1 MGENINVFKRGHKEG
16 KKEGTG
22 RTLTEGRKRAKK
34 KRAQRAFKEGK
45 GGHKEGKTR
54 NCNLSE
60 NIFSQ
65 GFALGSSA
73 SH

>member
-34 KRAQRAFKEGK
+34 KRAQRVFKEGK

-54 NCNLSE
+54 NCNLS
-60 NIFSQ
+60 
-65 GFALGSSA
+65 LKCTP
-73 SH
+73 